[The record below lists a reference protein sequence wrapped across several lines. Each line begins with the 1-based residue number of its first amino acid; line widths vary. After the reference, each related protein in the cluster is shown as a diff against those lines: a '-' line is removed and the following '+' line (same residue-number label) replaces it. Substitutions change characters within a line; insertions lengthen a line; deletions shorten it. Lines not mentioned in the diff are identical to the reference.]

1 MERAIL
7 LAALGAALAKR
18 ERFGEVCGGFNFGPD
33 PKANRTVKELVEE
46 MLKWREGAW
55 LDKTEPGAV
64 HEAGL
69 LNLDIR
75 KAARVLGWKPT
86 WDFAMTIKMVAA
98 WYVGVANGEKPLALT
113 QRQIAEFCA

>member
-1 MERAIL
+1 
-7 LAALGAALAKR
+7 
-18 ERFGEVCGGFNFGPD
+18 
-33 PKANRTVKELVEE
+33 
-46 MLKWREGAW
+46 
-55 LDKTEPGAV
+55 
-64 HEAGL
+64 